1 MAKNKKTNH
10 LDNYDVDGYLEEEIN
25 RILNKKVKKIRDTLV
40 LSGGGLKGISQ
51 LGALHCLK
59 QNNLL
64 NDIRTIAGTSVGS
77 MVGLLHIIGYQPLEV
92 FNFLRMVEMKHVKKL
107 DPMNIIA
114 KYGLDDGV
122 RMMLVLRKLITAKKF
137 DPEMTFNDLNRMTNI
152 NFIVTGTCINEKKV
166 YYFSHIT
173 FPNMLVLQ
181 AIRISI
187 SVPIL
192 FTPVLFENKV
202 FVDGACIDN
211 FPIHLFEHRMEN
223 VIGIHVA
230 DYRNVTEIK
239 FIDQYIVNVIQCLL
253 EGVTHRDT
261 LLFSKHI
268 VCIKCL
274 IDNNDD
280 KTDVYKLFD
289 DGYLITQKKVDAG
302 DFI

>member
-10 LDNYDVDGYLEEEIN
+10 IDNYDVDGYLEEEIN
-25 RILNKKVKKIRDTLV
+25 QILNKRVKKIKDTLV

-51 LGALHCLK
+51 LGALHCLE

-64 NDIRTIAGTSVGS
+64 DDIRTIAGTSVGS
-77 MVGLLHIIGYQPLEV
+77 MIGLMHIIGYQPLEV
-92 FNFLRMVEMKHVKKL
+92 FNFLRMVELKHVKKL

-114 KYGLDDGV
+114 KYGLDDGE

-173 FPNMLVLQ
+173 FPNMPVLQ

-261 LLFSKHI
+261 LLFNKHI

-274 IDNNDD
+274 IDNEDD
-280 KTDVYKLFD
+280 KTNVYKLFD